1 MNQGRIH
8 STPPEAVKERVREK
22 VFFDGL
28 TILLDRPTG
37 SDMLFDHPAVRAAY
51 AADAY
56 MPYWADLWP
65 AARMLAKAVLKEP
78 WEKYDKP
85 AGGKLNVL
93 EVACGLGLA
102 GIVAL
107 HRGLKVT
114 FTDIDELAVHFAAAN
129 ARLNGFHDFT
139 TAAVDLRSPPN
150 DVKYDVLLGSDLL
163 YEPRLVEP
171 VIAFIQT
178 VLAPAGVCFI
188 ADPDRESA
196 KPFRWAAEAAGL
208 RVEAHFAR
216 AGEPG
221 GERTKGTIYRI
232 TRGESHFS

>member
-1 MNQGRIH
+1 MNQARIH

-22 VFFDGL
+22 VLLDGL
-28 TILLDRPTG
+28 TVLLDRPTG

-78 WEKYDKP
+78 WELYQKP
-85 AGGKLNVL
+85 PSGKLNVL

-107 HRGLKVT
+107 HRGLRVT
-114 FTDIDELAVHFAAAN
+114 FSDIDELAVHFAAAN
-129 ARLNGFHDFT
+129 ARLNGFKDFA
-139 TAAVDLRSPPN
+139 TAAVDLRSPPT
-150 DVKYDVLLGSDLL
+150 DVKYDVILGSDLL
-163 YEPRLVEP
+163 YEPRLVDP

-178 VLAPAGVCFI
+178 LLALGGVCFI

-196 KPFRWAAEAAGL
+196 KPFRWTAESAGL
-208 RVEAHFAR
+208 RVESFFAR

-232 TRGESHFS
+232 THGEFPFS